1 MYFFPKHIIFSC
13 YGFGFF
19 VCFFYLIFYNFCHA
33 EMLLKI
39 KGKQDLKQ
47 KKKTKQLTSHEK
59 IQVQGVSNNV
69 QPKSKL

>member
-1 MYFFPKHIIFSC
+1 MGLVSLFLFLF
-13 YGFGFF
+13 
-19 VCFFYLIFYNFCHA
+19 LIFYNFCHA

>member
-1 MYFFPKHIIFSC
+1 
-13 YGFGFF
+13 
-19 VCFFYLIFYNFCHA
+19 
-33 EMLLKI
+33 MLLKI

-47 KKKTKQLTSHEK
+47 KKNPKQLTSHEK

>member
-1 MYFFPKHIIFSC
+1 MLWVWFLC
-13 YGFGFF
+13 LF
-19 VCFFYLIFYNFCHA
+19 VFCHA

>member
-1 MYFFPKHIIFSC
+1 
-13 YGFGFF
+13 
-19 VCFFYLIFYNFCHA
+19 
-33 EMLLKI
+33 MLLKI

-47 KKKTKQLTSHEK
+47 KKTKKTKQLTSHEK

>member
-1 MYFFPKHIIFSC
+1 MLWVWFLCF
-13 YGFGFF
+13 
-19 VCFFYLIFYNFCHA
+19 FFYLIFLNFCHA

-47 KKKTKQLTSHEK
+47 KKKKKQLTSHEK

>member
-1 MYFFPKHIIFSC
+1 
-13 YGFGFF
+13 
-19 VCFFYLIFYNFCHA
+19 
-33 EMLLKI
+33 MLLKI

-47 KKKTKQLTSHEK
+47 KKKKKKKQLTSHEK

>member
-1 MYFFPKHIIFSC
+1 MGLVSLF
-13 YGFGFF
+13 
-19 VCFFYLIFYNFCHA
+19 FFYLIFYNFCHA

-47 KKKTKQLTSHEK
+47 KKNNKTSHEK

>member
-1 MYFFPKHIIFSC
+1 MLWVWFLCF
-13 YGFGFF
+13 
-19 VCFFYLIFYNFCHA
+19 FFYLIFYNFCHA

-47 KKKTKQLTSHEK
+47 KKKKKQLTSHEK

>member
-1 MYFFPKHIIFSC
+1 MGLVSLLL
-13 YGFGFF
+13 
-19 VCFFYLIFYNFCHA
+19 FFYLIFYNFCHA

-47 KKKTKQLTSHEK
+47 EKKTKQLTSHEK